1 MYLSLSQNN
10 YRQAMCRMLK
20 ENQFLDV
27 IIILYIRAVCLREFK
42 RNRSNIKEMT
52 IGDEEKCIMNF
63 GQEA

>member
-1 MYLSLSQNN
+1 
-10 YRQAMCRMLK
+10 MCRMLK